1 MKTNLELRYELEGVF
16 GVTMQPSDWCTDCW
30 TYNFS
35 TPEVYILILDGS
47 YRVSFGGF
55 LITDDIKEVIKV
67 FKRLSDNP
75 TDFVPVF

>member
-1 MKTNLELRYELEGVF
+1 MKSNLDLRYELEGVF
-16 GVTMQPSDWCTDCW
+16 DITMKAHSDCW
-30 TYNFS
+30 AYNFEN
-35 TPEVYILILDGS
+35 PEVYILILDGS

-55 LITDDIKEVIKV
+55 LITDDIKEVIKI